1 MRRFGDGV
9 DDYNPLWRD
18 EEHAASSHFGM
29 VTAPQIFMYGIN
41 IGVGA
46 SINGAIDGRRLSS
59 ANFPMNYAGGEIEFY
74 KTIWLDDKIR
84 TIEEVGP
91 VIRKE
96 SGRIGPFCI
105 CTGIVSYIN
114 QRHELVARKKPPDDA
129 LSKYGDDGEK
139 VLEYDREPKKEMVGD
154 ASDALVW
161 ERTHRGGE
169 SSVTCVLS

>member
-1 MRRFGDGV
+1 LKEASPDNMRRFGDGV

-96 SGRIGPFCI
+96 
-105 CTGIVSYIN
+105 VA
-114 QRHELVARKKPPDDA
+114 ELVLFTSVPESLATSTNDMN
-129 LSKYGDDGEK
+129 LSLAKT
-139 VLEYDREPKKEMVGD
+139 P
-154 ASDALVW
+154 
-161 ERTHRGGE
+161 
-169 SSVTCVLS
+169 

>member
-1 MRRFGDGV
+1 LKEASPDNMRRFGDGV

-91 VIRKE
+91 VIRK
-96 SGRIGPFCI
+96 G
-105 CTGIVSYIN
+105 VA
-114 QRHELVARKKPPDDA
+114 ELVLFASVPESLATSTNDMNLSLAKKP
-129 LSKYGDDGEK
+129 
-139 VLEYDREPKKEMVGD
+139 
-154 ASDALVW
+154 
-161 ERTHRGGE
+161 
-169 SSVTCVLS
+169 